1 MKAKLFHVSAIVL
14 VLVTLAACAAPAA
27 APPTPTLAPPA
38 DAALVIKAL
47 VDALNAGDVEAA
59 VAFYADD
66 ALRTQQP
73 PPAGQSGVWTGKEQV
88 RGFVKG
94 LVADHFKVELSNLK
108 AAGDKIT
115 YTCTFSTDTY
125 RKLGVAPLVAVEEA
139 MLEKGKIKSQTVTV
153 TPESVAKIQAALAA
167 AQAKAATPTPTP
179 PSAAA
184 IKPIQI
190 PQASIRVGN
199 LDRTY
204 LYYIPANFPRNA
216 PLLFAFHGSTFD
228 GEGMRAYTG
237 YEFES
242 LADQHGFIVVYPN
255 GYQNSWNDCRK
266 TSTLPAKV
274 QNMDDVGFVRALIAR
289 FQTDYG
295 INTSQV
301 FAMGYSNGGY
311 MSYRLALELPED
323 ITAIAVVASSLP
335 TEDSS
340 ECRALEKPIPVLIM
354 NGTGD
359 FLNPY
364 NGGPGKFGAVR
375 SLQASAEYFAKLNGQ
390 TSLPRTTR
398 LPHQNPSDPTFVD
411 RTIWNDAGKPEVVLI
426 TIDGGGHVVPQSKYA
441 WPSDYGRVTKD
452 LEGPVEIWNFFSRQR
467 PLK

>member
-1 MKAKLFHVSAIVL
+1 MKKTALLLISLVMVTVS
-14 VLVTLAACAAPAA
+14 CQPA
-27 APPTPTLAPPA
+27 PTPMSTPPA
-38 DAALVIKAL
+38 DPALVIKAL
-47 VDALNAGDVEAA
+47 VDALNTGDVEAA
-59 VAFYADD
+59 IAFYADD

-73 PPAGQSGVWTGKEQV
+73 PPAGQSGIWTGKEQV

-94 LVADHFKVELSNLK
+94 LVADHFSVELSNLK

-125 RKLGVAPLVAVEEA
+125 RKLGIAPLVAVEEA
-139 MLEKGKIKSQTVTV
+139 VLDKSKIKSQPVTI

-167 AQAKAATPTPTP
+167 AQAKTATPTSV
-179 PSAAA
+179 PSAT
-184 IKPIQI
+184 IQ
-190 PQASIRVGN
+190 QATIRVGN

-204 LYYIPANFPRNA
+204 LYYAPANLSPGA
-216 PLLFAFHGSTFD
+216 PLLFAFHGSTID
-228 GEGMRAYTG
+228 GEMMRAYTG

-255 GYQNSWNDCRK
+255 GYENSWNDCRK
-266 TSTLPAKV
+266 ASTLPAKT
-274 QNMDDVGFVRALIAR
+274 QSMDDKGFVRALIAR
-289 FQTDYG
+289 FHTDYG

-340 ECRALEKPIPVLIM
+340 DCRAAGKPIPVLIM

-390 TSLPRTTR
+390 TNSPKTTR
-398 LPHQNPSDPTFVD
+398 LPHPNPSDPTFVD

-452 LEGPVEIWNFFSRQR
+452 LEGPVEIWDFSRQR
-467 PLK
+467 SLK